1 MNDKNR
7 ETMARNDLMP
17 LLYTK
22 TILYTRIKI
31 RINYSIWLLNIFAFK
46 ILNRSN
52 RVFRPVM

>member
-17 LLYTK
+17 FLYIK
-22 TILYTRIKI
+22 VILKI